1 MQTIEQPDGRSQKRN
16 DEKEEE
22 NPSFTSLFAER
33 TAPLARSSVAVA
45 FVLQR
50 HRNVQA
56 AAALARAHDQFFA
69 LTLLDFFGDARRVRN
84 HPLEL
89 FHLVAQLRFLARQF
103 LFRLIE
109 RGCRS
114 RRTTK
119 HSASP
124 IE

>member
-1 MQTIEQPDGRSQKRN
+1 MQTIEQPNGRCQKRN
-16 DEKEEE
+16 DQDEKD
-22 NPSFTSLFAER
+22 NAAFPALFPKR
-33 TAPLARSSVAVA
+33 TATPPWSTFAVA

-50 HRNVQA
+50 HRNVKA
-56 AAALARAHDQFFA
+56 TAALARAHEQFFA
-69 LTLLDFFGDARRVRN
+69 LTSLHFFSDSRRVRN

-89 FHLVAQLRFLARQF
+89 FHLVAQLRFLTRQF

>member
-56 AAALARAHDQFFA
+56 AAALARAHEQFFA
-69 LTLLDFFGDARRVRN
+69 LTLFHFLGDARCIRD
-84 HPLEL
+84 HAFEL
-89 FHLVAQLRFLARQF
+89 FHLIAQLRFLTRQF
-103 LFRLIE
+103 LFCLIE

-119 HSASP
+119 NAASP
-124 IE
+124 AR